1 MYILTGGAGFIG
13 SVFLAALNA
22 NGINDVL
29 IVDNLGKG
37 EKWKNLL
44 GKSYSDYLHK
54 SELQSRLEAGRMP
67 QGVKA
72 VIHLGACSSTTETD
86 AEYVM
91 QNNFRYSCA
100 LAEWAEQQGCRFIYA
115 SSAAT
120 YGDGSKGFSDDPTQ
134 MPKLRPLNV
143 YGYSKHAFD
152 VWAERRG
159 VLKKA
164 VGLKFF
170 NVYGPNEYHKA
181 DMTSVIFKAYQQIQ
195 TTGRMR
201 LFRSHRP
208 EYKDGEQKRDF
219 ISVKDCASA
228 MMWFLNNES
237 ANGLYN
243 LGTGQARTWND
254 LAAAIFAA
262 LNKRPS
268 IEYIDMPATLREK
281 YQYFTEAEVANLRRS
296 GYTAEFTSLEEGVK
310 DYIENYLN
318 KPDPIL

>member
-54 SELQSRLEAGRMP
+54 SELQSRLGAGRMP